1 MIKINLIA
9 VRFPMEHLLIQK
21 QIAITVGLFAVAI
34 IVGLGG
40 TLHAS
45 AKKSGVEKQLAI
57 EQTELKRLALVQKKI
72 EEFEKKKQRREQ
84 ILETIKKLQALR
96 VGPYPFLDSINVILP
111 RDIWLFHVS
120 EQDLKITVN
129 GYTFSSPA
137 VANFM
142 RAMEASEHFSSVEL
156 TEIQKIT
163 LHKEEVKKFTITSRW
178 NIDKVDEDAEG
189 KAGDKKEKEKE
200 NT

>member
-1 MIKINLIA
+1 MIKVNLIA
-9 VRFPMEHLLIQK
+9 IRFPREHLLIQK
-21 QIAITVGLFAVAI
+21 QVSMMVGLFAVAL
-34 IVGLGG
+34 IVGFGG

-45 AKKSGVEKQLAI
+45 ARRSGVEKRLAI

-72 EEFEKKKQRREQ
+72 EEFERKKKRREQ
-84 ILETIKKLQALR
+84 ILETIKKLQARR

-111 RDIWLFHVS
+111 RDIWLSHIS

-142 RAMEASEHFSSVEL
+142 RAMEASEHFSGVEL
-156 TEIQKIT
+156 TEIQKVT
-163 LHKEEVKKFTITSRW
+163 LGKEDEVKKFTITSSW
-178 NIDKVDEDAEG
+178 NIDKIGEDGEE
-189 KAGDKKEKEKE
+189 KNGDKKEKEGA
-200 NT
+200 

>member
-9 VRFPMEHLLIQK
+9 IRFPMEHLLIQK
-21 QIAITVGLFAVAI
+21 QISIMAILFAI
-34 IVGLGG
+34 SLIVGIGG

-45 AKKSGVEKQLAI
+45 AKKSGVEKRLAI
-57 EQTELKRLALVQKKI
+57 ERTELKRLAVVQKKI

-120 EQDLKITVN
+120 EQGLKITVN

-142 RAMEASEHFSSVEL
+142 RSMEASEHFSGVEL

-163 LHKEEVKKFTITSRW
+163 LRKEEVKKFTITSSW
-178 NIDKVDEDAEG
+178 NIDKVDEDAEEKSG
-189 KAGDKKEKEKE
+189 EKEDKEKS
-200 NT
+200 

>member
-9 VRFPMEHLLIQK
+9 IRFPREHLLIQK
-21 QIAITVGLFAVAI
+21 QISIVAGLFAVAVVI
-34 IVGLGG
+34 GLGG

-45 AKKSGVEKQLAI
+45 AKKSGVEKRLAI
-57 EQTELKRLALVQKKI
+57 ERTELKRLAVVQRKI

-120 EQDLKITVN
+120 EQGLKITVN

-142 RAMEASEHFSSVEL
+142 RAMEASEHFSGVEL

-163 LHKEEVKKFTITSRW
+163 LQKEEVKKFTITSNW
-178 NIDKVDEDAEG
+178 DIDKVDEDG
-189 KAGDKKEKEKE
+189 KEKPGDEKKKDSI
-200 NT
+200 